1 MKECLGSHMSIPD
14 PVSDLDTL
22 RFYREEITHEFNLL
36 AMRSTMLITCQSFLV
51 VPFAIL
57 HTADSFR
64 WATAPLLMVA
74 ILGFSVAFWLR
85 QPLGAADRTI
95 TKWMI
100 KQRELFDAAPHLLR
114 LAIDRDLIPGVAR
127 DLARDEEHQRSMRFS
142 RRAPFAFMA
151 FWICAMIWIVVRAS
165 LHP

>member
-1 MKECLGSHMSIPD
+1 MATPD

-22 RFYREEITHEFNLL
+22 RFYREQITHEFNLL

-57 HTADSFR
+57 HTASSFR
-64 WATAPLLMVA
+64 WATAPLAMVA
-74 ILGFSVAFWLR
+74 LLGFSVAFWLR

-100 KQRELFDAAPHLLR
+100 KQRELFEAAPHLR
-114 LAIDRDLIPGVAR
+114 TRAIDRDLIPGVSR
-127 DLARDEEHQRSMRFS
+127 DLARDLEHQRSMAFS
-142 RRAPFAFMA
+142 RRAPGAFMT
-151 FWICAMIWIVVRAS
+151 FWVCAMIWIVIRAL
-165 LHP
+165 LHQ

>member
-1 MKECLGSHMSIPD
+1 MTLEP
-14 PVSDLDTL
+14 PNALDTL
-22 RFYREEITHEFNLL
+22 RFYRDEITHEFNLL

-64 WATAPLLMVA
+64 WATPPLLLVSM
-74 ILGFSVAFWLR
+74 LGFSVAFWLR
-85 QPLGAADRTI
+85 QPLAAADRTI

-100 KQRELFDAAPHLLR
+100 RQRELFDAAPHLR
-114 LAIDRDLIPGVAR
+114 ALAIDRDLIPGVTHDLTR
-127 DLARDEEHQRSMRFS
+127 DREHQRSMLFS
-142 RRAPFAFMA
+142 RRAPYAFMG
-151 FWICAMIWIVVRAS
+151 FWVCATVWIGIRAW

>member
-1 MKECLGSHMSIPD
+1 MSTPD
-14 PVSDLDTL
+14 PPTDLDKL

-57 HTADSFR
+57 NTADSFR
-64 WATAPLLMVA
+64 WATAPMLMVSV
-74 ILGFSVAFWLR
+74 LGFSIAFWLR

-100 KQRELFDAAPHLLR
+100 KQRALFAAAPHLHD
-114 LAIDRDLIPGVAR
+114 LAIDRDVIPGVAQDLGR
-127 DLARDEEHQRSMRFS
+127 DHEHQRSMIFS

-151 FWICAMIWIVVRAS
+151 FWIGAMIWIVVRAA

>member
-1 MKECLGSHMSIPD
+1 MSTPD
-14 PVSDLDTL
+14 PLSDLDTL
-22 RFYREEITHEFNLL
+22 RFIRDEITHEFNLL

-57 HTADSFR
+57 HTASSFR
-64 WATAPLLMVA
+64 WATTPLAMVA
-74 ILGFSVAFWLR
+74 LLGFSVAFWLR

-100 KQRELFDAAPHLLR
+100 KQRELFESAPHLR
-114 LAIDRDLIPGVAR
+114 ILAIDRDLIPGVSHDLTR
-127 DLARDEEHQRSMRFS
+127 DLEHQRSMTFS
-142 RRAPFAFMA
+142 RRAPNAFMA
-151 FWICAMIWIVVRAS
+151 FWICAMIWIAIRAW